1 MLLDVDG
8 HQTYAATGGRPFD
21 PAKRAAIFV
30 HGAGMDHSYW
40 QLQSRWFA
48 WHGWSVLAVD
58 LPGHGRS
65 GGEPLTGIA
74 GMGAWIGRLMDAAG
88 VKTATLIGH
97 SMGAA
102 VVLEAAALL
111 TGRIDRLAMLGIA
124 ETIPVHPALLKAAE
138 ADDPS
143 AFDMMTAWGH
153 GTSAKMGRNK
163 VPGIWMLGGAR
174 QLLARS
180 GPGVL
185 HAGLKACDDW
195 RTGAA
200 AAGRIVCP
208 TVVVCGTQDVMTPLN
223 KGRALAARI
232 ADCEQ
237 VVIRDCGHMMLQEAP
252 DASLDALIGRLQ
264 AV

>member
-1 MLLDVDG
+1 MLLEVDG

-21 PAKRAAIFV
+21 PAKPAAIFI

-65 GGEPLTGIA
+65 HGEPLTSIA
-74 GMGAWIGRLMDAAG
+74 AMAAWIGRLMDAAG
-88 VKTATLIGH
+88 LETATLIGH

-102 VVLEAAALL
+102 VALEAASLL
-111 TGRIDRLAMLGIA
+111 TDRIDRLALLGVS

-138 ADDPS
+138 ANDPG
-143 AFDMMTAWGH
+143 AYGMMTAWGH
-153 GTSAKMGRNK
+153 GAGAKMGRNK

-174 QLLARS
+174 ELLARS
-180 GPGVL
+180 RPGVL
-185 HAGLKACDDW
+185 YAGLKACDDW
-195 RTGAA
+195 QTGAV
-200 AAGRIVCP
+200 AAGRVACP
-208 TVVVCGTQDVMTPLN
+208 TVAVFATQDVMTPLK
-223 KGRALAARI
+223 KGRALAEKI
-232 ADCEQ
+232 ADCRQ
-237 VVIRDCGHMMLQEAP
+237 VVIRDCGHMMMQEAP
-252 DASLDALIGRLQ
+252 DASLDALIASLQ

>member
-21 PAKRAAIFV
+21 AAKPVAIFV
-30 HGAGMDHSYW
+30 HGAGMDHSCW

-65 GGEPLTGIA
+65 HGEPLSSIA

-88 VKTATLIGH
+88 VETATLIGH

-102 VVLEAAALL
+102 AALEAASLL
-111 TGRIDRLAMLGIA
+111 ADRIDRLALLGA
-124 ETIPVHPALLKAAE
+124 SETIPVHPALLKAAE
-138 ADDPS
+138 ANDPG
-143 AFDMMTAWGH
+143 AYDMMTAWGH
-153 GTSAKMGRNK
+153 GASAKMGRNK
-163 VPGIWMLGGAR
+163 VPGMWMLGGAR
-174 QLLARS
+174 ALLARS
-180 GPGVL
+180 KPGVL

-195 RTGAA
+195 QTGAV
-200 AAGRIVCP
+200 AAGRIACP
-208 TVVVCGTQDVMTPLN
+208 TVVVCGTQDVMTPMK

-232 ADCEQ
+232 ADCKQ
-237 VVIRDCGHMMLQEAP
+237 VEIRDCGHMMMQEAP
-252 DASLDALIGRLQ
+252 DASLDALIERLQ

>member
-1 MLLDVDG
+1 MLLEVDG

-21 PAKRAAIFV
+21 PAKPTAIFI

-65 GGEPLTGIA
+65 QGEALTGIA
-74 GMGAWIGRLMDAAG
+74 AMGAWVGRLMDTAGAAA
-88 VKTATLIGH
+88 ATLIGH

-111 TGRIDRLAMLGIA
+111 AGRIDRLALLGVA
-124 ETIPVHPALLKAAE
+124 ETIPVHPALLAA
-138 ADDPS
+138 AALNDPS
-143 AFDMMTAWGH
+143 AFEMMTAWGH

-174 QLLARS
+174 ELLARS
-180 GPGVL
+180 RPGVL

-200 AAGRIVCP
+200 AAGRIACP
-208 TVVVCGTQDVMTPLN
+208 TLVVIGTQDVMTPP
-223 KGRALAARI
+223 KQGRALAGMI
-232 ADCEQ
+232 ADCRE
-237 VVIRDCGHMMLQEAP
+237 VVIRDCGHMMMQEAP
-252 DASLDALIGRLQ
+252 DAALDALIDSLQ

>member
-1 MLLDVDG
+1 MQFDVDG

-21 PAKRAAIFV
+21 AAKPAAIFV

-48 WHGWSVLAVD
+48 WHGWSVLAAD

-65 GGEPLTGIA
+65 GGKPLTGIVD
-74 GMGAWIGRLMDAAG
+74 MGAWIGRLMDAAG

-111 TGRIDRLAMLGIA
+111 TDRIDKLALLGVS

-138 ADDPS
+138 ANDPK
-143 AFDMMTAWGH
+143 AYDMMIAWGH
-153 GTSAKMGRNK
+153 GPSAKMGRNK

-174 QLLARS
+174 ELLARNR
-180 GPGVL
+180 PGVL
-185 HAGLKACDDW
+185 YAGLKACEDW
-195 RTGAA
+195 QTGAA
-200 AAGRIVCP
+200 AAGRITCP
-208 TVVVCGTQDVMTPLN
+208 TVAVFGTQDVMTPLK

-232 ADCEQ
+232 ADCKE
-237 VVIRDCGHMMLQEAP
+237 VVIRDCGHMMMQEAP
-252 DASLDALIGRLQ
+252 DASLDALIESLQ
-264 AV
+264 AA